1 MVQFNMVHS
10 QIYVLLS
17 MSYCEAT
24 CLQIFKAHTMKYF
37 QATGDHDN
45 RRGPKSYDP
54 LFPYMNGRSDFYW

>member
-1 MVQFNMVHS
+1 
-10 QIYVLLS
+10 
-17 MSYCEAT
+17 
-24 CLQIFKAHTMKYF
+24 FKAHTMKYF